1 MKLTTKG
8 RYAVQAM
15 SDIAAYGDGRS
26 IPASE
31 IAVRQAISPDYLDQ
45 ILSKLRR
52 AGLVQSVRGANGGYG
67 LARAAD
73 EIRIADIVAA
83 VDEEI
88 KTTACAP
95 GADVGCRGGSA
106 RCLTHDLWDELGR
119 QIEIFLNAI
128 TLEDVVARRVLGAAS
143 VNPPRQPETRLAAE
157 DLAELDA

>member
-1 MKLTTKG
+1 
-8 RYAVQAM
+8 M
-15 SDIAAYGDGRS
+15 SDIAAYSDGRA

-31 IAVRQAISPDYLDQ
+31 IALRQGISPDYLDQ

-52 AGLVQSVRGANGGYG
+52 AGLVASVRGANGGYG
-67 LARAAD
+67 LARAAQ

-88 KTTACAP
+88 RTTACSP
-95 GADVGCRGGSA
+95 GSDIGCRGGSA

-143 VNPPRQPETRLAAE
+143 VNAPRQPEAQARGEEVSEIGA
-157 DLAELDA
+157 